1 MFRKSLAFIL
11 LFSFAGVSQAQFGGF
26 KPPSLPKIP
35 TPKIPPIKPPEF
47 KDPTEYRD
55 DIVNGAKEAGGK
67 ISDTIKKPFNHAV
80 ERSQELAMIEA
91 KNWLERSNSGKKKYR
106 LSNCAGLYWLNKEW
120 LDRNKLNA
128 NNIYVTF
135 SAKCLPNA
143 VGNAMN
149 NNIYLSSAYVNAD
162 SIIVNGQFNESTY
175 NRLFQ
180 QAATL
185 RHELEHVYQFDR
197 MGFKGFARSYFNG
210 VGRVVGRGDF
220 GNLHGGNSME
230 QAANNATNSF
240 IENEFSPRIQK
251 VWTYKDWYKG
261 RPTVLRQNQQV
272 VQNPYPQQPVDPAG
286 TLINPQNP
294 YTPPPVPQG
303 QGGTGF
309 QQPPQ
314 LTPEQ
319 QKAKAIG
326 GLIQAIIEA
335 AGNK

>member
-1 MFRKSLAFIL
+1 MIRNILAFIL
-11 LFSFAGVSQAQFGGF
+11 LFSFVGVSQAQFGGF
-26 KPPSLPKIP
+26 KPPKLPTIP
-35 TPKIPPIKPPEF
+35 TPKIPKPKLPEF
-47 KDPTEYRD
+47 KNPSDYRD
-55 DIVNGAKEAGGK
+55 DIVGGIKDAGGK

-91 KNWLERSNSGKKKYR
+91 KNWLERSNAGKKKYR

-120 LDRNKLNA
+120 LERNKLNA

-149 NNIYLSSAYVNAD
+149 NNIYLSSAYVDAD

-175 NRLFQ
+175 SRLFQ
-180 QAATL
+180 QAVTL

-210 VGRVVGRGDF
+210 VGNVVGRGDF
-220 GNLHGGNSME
+220 GNLHGGNEME
-230 QAANNATNSF
+230 RSAERAANSF
-240 IENEFSPRIQK
+240 IENEFSPRIQR
-251 VWTYKDWYKG
+251 VWTYQDWYKANP
-261 RPTVLRQNQQV
+261 RVLRQTVQQQPSNPLA
-272 VQNPYPQQPVDPAG
+272 QNPGNSYTPPSVPQGPGGGFGPPQQP
-286 TLINPQNP
+286 
-294 YTPPPVPQG
+294 
-303 QGGTGF
+303 
-309 QQPPQ
+309 QQPA

-319 QKAKAIG
+319 EKAKAIG
-326 GLIQAIIEA
+326 GLIEAIIKA